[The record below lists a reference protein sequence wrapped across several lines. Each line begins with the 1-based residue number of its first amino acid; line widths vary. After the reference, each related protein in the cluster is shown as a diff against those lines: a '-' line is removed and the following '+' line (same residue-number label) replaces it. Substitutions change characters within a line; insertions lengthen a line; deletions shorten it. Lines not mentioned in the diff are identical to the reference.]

1 MADQPDVPVTAEP
14 RWAARGA
21 LIFSFAFVLAF
32 TQNFTAIL
40 VSPYSFTLARAALAA
55 KELYIAGVLAL
66 AAVLF
71 AASLARGAGPFR
83 KAVMVTWAVVAGLF
97 VYAGLSPAFNVLSF
111 RQLLI
116 VPLLMLYGAC
126 FTRRTELRYIWT
138 IMLVLLIGVCLSGYL
153 ERFVL
158 FDADERFWR
167 AAGIGSYMHMKGFE
181 AWAFGRWGL
190 PGNFYSA
197 DLLPIL
203 GVQVRRM
210 TSILVS
216 EPTLLGQLLVLPFLY
231 AWFAR
236 RWGWAAFFG
245 IAILSTLSKGGLL
258 GCAVGLILWAYQR
271 RNSALKRVL
280 VPIAMAGLA
289 LGLVVIVRSGMVA
302 SIALHF
308 RGLVTNLFS
317 MLSHPLGRGVG
328 GAGNFAVLAAET
340 AGGGDP
346 TQALAVS
353 GESYLGAVI
362 GQLGVAGLL
371 AYLGLAW
378 WLWRMRVDPGKP
390 MEAAVKYAA
399 IATLVTGVASESA
412 ISYVGSGYIFALV
425 GFLWIGKYSTPVRV
439 PAARMSP
446 EVPA

>member
-1 MADQPDVPVTAEP
+1 MAEQLDVPVTAEP

-21 LIFSFAFVLAF
+21 LIFSLAFVLAF
-32 TQNFTAIL
+32 SQNFIAIL
-40 VSPYSFTLARAALAA
+40 LSPYSFTLARAALAA
-55 KELYIAGVLAL
+55 KELYIAAVLAL
-66 AAVLF
+66 VALLF
-71 AASLARGAGPFR
+71 AASLARGRGPFR
-83 KAVMVTWAVVAGLF
+83 KGVMVTWAIVAGLF

-116 VPLLMLYGAC
+116 IPLLMLYGAC
-126 FTRRTELRYIWT
+126 FSSRTELRYIWT
-138 IMLVLLIGVCLSGYL
+138 IMLVLLVGVCLSGYL

-167 AAGIGSYMHMKGFE
+167 VAGIGSYMHMKGFE

-210 TSILVS
+210 TSILIS

-236 RWGWAAFFG
+236 RWGWAVFFG
-245 IAILSTLSKGGLL
+245 VAIVSALSKGGLL
-258 GCAVGLILWAYQR
+258 ACAVGLILWAYQR
-271 RNSALKRVL
+271 RDSTLKRVL

-289 LGLVVIVRSGMVA
+289 VGLIVIVRSGMVA

-317 MLSHPLGRGVG
+317 LLTHPLGRGIG

-340 AGGGDP
+340 SGGGDP
-346 TQALAVS
+346 TQSLAVS
-353 GESYLGAVI
+353 GESYLGTVI
-362 GQLGVAGLL
+362 GQLGVVGLV
-371 AYLGLAW
+371 AYLGLAR

-390 MEAAVKYAA
+390 IEAAVKYAA
-399 IATLVTGVASESA
+399 IATLVTGIASESA

-425 GFLWIGKYSTPVRV
+425 GFLWIGRTSDPSVSRAFGMN
-439 PAARMSP
+439 PEAA
-446 EVPA
+446 A